1 MNKGQAAAR
10 IMIVEDEVIIAR
22 EIRMILERLGYE
34 VTSISNSGEQAVARA
49 DRENPDVI
57 LMDINLKGSMDG
69 IEAAGIIRERL
80 AVPVIYVTA
89 SAEDRKLDRAKQTTP
104 AGYILKPFTDQD
116 LKVTLEIALH
126 VSAAYRE
133 RDNALKELRESEAK
147 FRLTFDASPDAVN
160 INRLEDGLYVAINQ
174 GFCRLTGYT
183 REEIIGRSSVEI
195 NIWEDSDLRKRLV
208 RDLREKGFCD
218 NLEGRFRCKDGSIKT
233 ALMSARV
240 IELQGVP
247 HIISITRDITERKQA
262 ELERERLLTAIRH
275 SGEMIVVTDPEG
287 TIQFVNQA
295 FETITGYSAREVIGR
310 NPRILKSGRQDRAF
324 YRDLWATIT
333 SGATF
338 RGRMINKCKDGSIYT
353 EEAVISPVHDN
364 EGRIVNF
371 VAVKRDITGQ
381 IKAEEDLRRSEER
394 LRQSQ
399 RMESIGTLA
408 GGIAHDF
415 NNILYPIIGHSE
427 MLVDD
432 LEDNPPL
439 QDRVRAIMNSA
450 LRAAGLVKQ
459 ILSFSRQ
466 QQKGKVPV
474 MIQEIIHEVLLL
486 IRHSIPA
493 FIDIE
498 LKIDATCPAV
508 MADAGQIH
516 QVIMNLISN
525 ANLAMEGTP
534 GKMVIGLT
542 ETQIGPDA
550 LLQTDL
556 PPGPYVDL
564 YVSDTGAGMDDV
576 LINRIFDPF
585 FTTREVGKGTGLG
598 LSVSYGIVKQHGGV
612 IRVESWP
619 GRGSVFH
626 VYLPVMTD
634 ARAETA
640 GKAPAARLEKKGAT
654 HILFVDDSRHI
665 TELVEPVLNR
675 LGYRVTCRSGAVE
688 ALETFR
694 DDPDRF
700 DLVITDMSMP
710 NMTGVQLAVEIRRIR
725 SDMPIVICTGF
736 SEQIDDEKA
745 RALGINAF
753 LLKPVARDQ
762 LAAVIHEV
770 LNPS

>member
-1 MNKGQAAAR
+1 MNEVQTRAR
-10 IMIVEDEVIIAR
+10 VLIVEDEVIIAR

-34 VTSISNSGEQAVARA
+34 VTSISNSGEQAVERA
-49 DRENPDVI
+49 DREQPDII
-57 LMDINLKGSMDG
+57 LMDINLKGPMDG
-69 IEAAGIIRERL
+69 IEAAAIIRERL
-80 AVPVIYVTA
+80 EIPVIYVTA
-89 SAEDRKLDRAKQTTP
+89 SAEDRKIERAKKTTP
-104 AGYILKPFTDQD
+104 AGYILKPFSDQD

-133 RDNALKELRESEAK
+133 RDRALKELRESETK

-160 INRLEDGLYVAINQ
+160 INRLEDGLYVDINQ

-183 REEIIGRSSVEI
+183 REDIVGRSSLEI
-195 NIWEDSDLRKRLV
+195 NIWEDPALRKRLV
-208 RDLREKGFCD
+208 LDLREKGFCD

-240 IELQGVP
+240 IPLQGVP
-247 HIISITRDITERKQA
+247 HIISITRDITDRKLA

-295 FETITGYSAREVIGR
+295 FETITGYSAREVIGQ

-324 YRDLWATIT
+324 YRNLWTTIT
-333 SGATF
+333 GGSPF
-338 RGRMINKCKDGSIYT
+338 RGRMINKCKDGSLYT
-353 EEAVISPVHDN
+353 EEAAISPVHDN
-364 EGRIVNF
+364 EGRIVNY
-371 VAVKRDITGQ
+371 VAVKRDITEQ
-381 IKAEEDLRRSEER
+381 IKAEEKLRRSEER

-427 MLVDD
+427 MLIDD
-432 LEDNPPL
+432 LEDDPRL

-466 QQKGKVPV
+466 QQKGKAPV
-474 MIQEIIHEVLLL
+474 RIQEIIQEVLLL

-493 FIDIE
+493 FIDID
-498 LKIDATCPAV
+498 LRIDDTCPAV

-516 QVIMNLISN
+516 QVIMNLVSN

-534 GKMVIGLT
+534 GTIVIGLN
-542 ETQIGPDA
+542 EIRISPDNPME
-550 LLQTDL
+550 TDL
-556 PPGPYVDL
+556 PGGRYADL
-564 YVSDTGAGMDDV
+564 SVSDTGPGIDESV
-576 LINRIFDPF
+576 ISRIFDPF
-585 FTTREVGKGTGLG
+585 FTTRDVGKGTGLG
-598 LSVSYGIVKQHGGV
+598 LSVSYGIVKQHGGA
-612 IRVESWP
+612 IRAESRP

-626 VYLPVMTD
+626 VYLPVIADLRPDQEQKT
-634 ARAETA
+634 
-640 GKAPAARLEKKGAT
+640 PVVRLEKGAG
-654 HILFVDDSRHI
+654 HILFVDDTVHI
-665 TELVEPVLNR
+665 IELVEHILNR
-675 LGYRVTCRSGAVE
+675 LGYQVTSRSDGFD

-694 DDPDRF
+694 NNPDQF

-710 NMTGVQLAVEIRRIR
+710 NMTGVQLAAEIRKIR
-725 SDMPIVICTGF
+725 SGVPIIICTGF

-745 RALGINAF
+745 RSLGINAF
-753 LLKPVARDQ
+753 LMKPVARDQ

-770 LNPS
+770 LSAS